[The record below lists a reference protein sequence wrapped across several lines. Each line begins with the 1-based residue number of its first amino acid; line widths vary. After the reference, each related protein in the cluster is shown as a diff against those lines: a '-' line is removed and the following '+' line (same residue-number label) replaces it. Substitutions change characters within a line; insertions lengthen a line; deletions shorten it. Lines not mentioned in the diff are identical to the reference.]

1 MEIMYLYPLS
11 LGNWTDD
18 RLEARLL
25 EEADLGTGS
34 PSRMVS
40 RDEKAQVHF
49 IYHIKINRFKSYKQV
64 NNPTA
69 KINLTQIVDVLI
81 NIS

>member
-18 RLEARLL
+18 RLDAGLL

-34 PSRMVS
+34 PSR
-40 RDEKAQVHF
+40 
-49 IYHIKINRFKSYKQV
+49 
-64 NNPTA
+64 
-69 KINLTQIVDVLI
+69 IVEQR
-81 NIS
+81 